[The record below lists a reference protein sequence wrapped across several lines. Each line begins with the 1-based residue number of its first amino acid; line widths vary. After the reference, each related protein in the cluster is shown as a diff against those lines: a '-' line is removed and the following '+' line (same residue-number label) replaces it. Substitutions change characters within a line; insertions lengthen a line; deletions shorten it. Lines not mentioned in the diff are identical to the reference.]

1 MGACCEWPE
10 AQRSLQGFWPGRRRE
25 RLLTQAMGLDGFQK
39 RRHFPKVVMYSCDE
53 LGDNQVQK
61 AGKGSFE
68 EEGRSSVKL
77 L

>member
-1 MGACCEWPE
+1 
-10 AQRSLQGFWPGRRRE
+10 
-25 RLLTQAMGLDGFQK
+25 MGLDGFQK

-61 AGKGSFE
+61 GGKGSSE